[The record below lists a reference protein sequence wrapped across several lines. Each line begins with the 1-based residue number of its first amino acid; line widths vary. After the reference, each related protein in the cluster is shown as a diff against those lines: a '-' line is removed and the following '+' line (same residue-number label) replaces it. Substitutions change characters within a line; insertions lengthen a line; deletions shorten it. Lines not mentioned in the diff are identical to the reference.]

1 MIRPERVDGDEDDV
15 RSFFP
20 RDVQDGLDPVGK
32 DASGSGRDEPQP
44 GFARPGRKRD
54 AFPDLVDRPG
64 RPGLGLFEVSFV
76 QDRLAAGVFED
87 NLELDFAAWG
97 SGGGEPGGR
106 MDVMDDPDP
115 EIQDA
120 LGLEGK
126 PVAEFAPG
134 RGEKEIHREQ
144 AQGQLALQAESGFA
158 DAGFGHDGRVDR
170 VGPLAQS
177 RGFRVFQRAFENS
190 GGCQAVDEA
199 EDDGP
204 GRGFRAA
211 SRRAAGRQDQGGNEC
226 LPEAARTMWFQGGR

>member
-1 MIRPERVDGDEDDV
+1 MSSRFRTYTCFFAVFQLRSRTGRYRRQGPRRGGISVFEDDAVGRQGVDPGRERAFIPIGSHVIRPERVDGDEDDV

-120 LGLEGK
+120 LWAC
-126 PVAEFAPG
+126 P
-134 RGEKEIHREQ
+134 R
-144 AQGQLALQAESGFA
+144 S
-158 DAGFGHDGRVDR
+158 
-170 VGPLAQS
+170 
-177 RGFRVFQRAFENS
+177 
-190 GGCQAVDEA
+190 
-199 EDDGP
+199 
-204 GRGFRAA
+204 
-211 SRRAAGRQDQGGNEC
+211 
-226 LPEAARTMWFQGGR
+226 